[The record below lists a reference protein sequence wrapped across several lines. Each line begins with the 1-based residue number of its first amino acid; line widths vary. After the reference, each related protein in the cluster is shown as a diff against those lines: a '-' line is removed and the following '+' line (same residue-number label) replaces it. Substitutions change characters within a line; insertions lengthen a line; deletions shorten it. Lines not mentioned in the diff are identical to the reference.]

1 VSNTRV
7 RSTAR
12 SLTALLS
19 LNRIGFGVAYLFGP
33 ARSGCSWIGV
43 TARDPAA
50 QVITR
55 GHGAR
60 DLVLGVGALGALA
73 GGDDRGA
80 GAWLAGQALADAAD
94 FASTVLARRHLPARG
109 VRIAL
114 LMAGLGTVVSTG
126 GAIALASRS

>member
-1 VSNTRV
+1 VSKTRV
-7 RSTAR
+7 RRTAR

-19 LNRIGFGVAYLFGP
+19 ANRIGFGVAYLLRP
-33 ARSGCSWIGV
+33 ARSGRSWIGV
-43 TARDPAA
+43 TAREPAT

-60 DLVLGVGALGALA
+60 DLVLGAGALGALA
-73 GGDDRGA
+73 GGEDRVA
-80 GAWLAGQALADAAD
+80 GAWLAGQAVADAAD
-94 FASTVLARRHLPARG
+94 FTSTVLARRQLPAKG

-114 LMAGLGTVVSTG
+114 LMAGLGTVVSAG